1 MSNDKVKSPR
11 KDRKVRNAVIVSVIS
26 TLLVVTAFAVTFT
39 AGMNYERGQNAEI
52 QSAIK
57 SAK

>member
-1 MSNDKVKSPR
+1 MSIDKPK
-11 KDRKVRNAVIVSVIS
+11 KDRKVRNAVIVSVVS

>member
-1 MSNDKVKSPR
+1 MSNDKPK
-11 KDRKVRNAVIVSVIS
+11 KDRKVRNAVIVSVVS

-39 AGMNYERGQNAEI
+39 AGMNYERNQNAQV
-52 QSAIK
+52 QSAVQAA

>member
-1 MSNDKVKSPR
+1 MSIDKTK

-39 AGMNYERGQNAEI
+39 AGMNYERGQQSKI
-52 QSAIK
+52 QSAVQ

>member
-1 MSNDKVKSPR
+1 MGIDKVKSPR